1 MLRLASEVS
10 ASNGFNFLG
19 AAFASEHVNWWP
31 HQDLASNVTRKSP
44 SGPGLVQGQ
53 LAAKPLHHP
62 SYGQGPP
69 LVRAERRKDSTVL
82 PGITSSGS
90 PKPKFRLPLGNM
102 PTVHSRCHHQ
112 ACFRWGQGWRACRWT
127 PGQKVGISASCQTK
141 KKGEESRLSS
151 PRIFRHNCKTAALP
165 KDKSSRTHNEHRICI
180 RNPYSCLERGMLP
193 SGTNPLPNTQ
203 PQRLPHAWPRS
214 SPSRGRI
221 LPPRRLS
228 RSGAIPRRLL
238 Y

>member
-19 AAFASEHVNWWP
+19 VTLASEHVNWCHIRIWP
-31 HQDLASNVTRKSP
+31 VTWQGRALLAQDWCRGSLQQSHFTTPAMDRDLLWSVLKGGRTPLSFLGSPAVVHQSRSLDYPWGTCQQFIHAVTIRHASAGGKDGGLAGEHQD
-44 SGPGLVQGQ
+44 
-53 LAAKPLHHP
+53 
-62 SYGQGPP
+62 
-69 LVRAERRKDSTVL
+69 RRWV
-82 PGITSSGS
+82 
-90 PKPKFRLPLGNM
+90 
-102 PTVHSRCHHQ
+102 
-112 ACFRWGQGWRACRWT
+112 
-127 PGQKVGISASCQTK
+127 SASCQTK

-151 PRIFRHNCKTAALP
+151 PRIFRHNCETAALP